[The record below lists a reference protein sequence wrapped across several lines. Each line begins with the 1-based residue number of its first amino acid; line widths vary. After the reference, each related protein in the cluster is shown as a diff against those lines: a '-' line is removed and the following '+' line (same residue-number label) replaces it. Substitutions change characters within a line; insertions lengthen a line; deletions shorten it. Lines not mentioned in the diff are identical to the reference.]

1 MGGRGVDVYC
11 FVYCMLYVR
20 IDFLLRMWGCGK
32 RWDSLRMWGRGGGCG
47 MQDVGRG
54 VFVWPSF

>member
-20 IDFLLRMWGCGK
+20 IDFLLRMWGCATWGILLGCVCGCGDAGK
-32 RWDSLRMWGRGGGCG
+32 GGCI
-47 MQDVGRG
+47 
-54 VFVWPSF
+54 